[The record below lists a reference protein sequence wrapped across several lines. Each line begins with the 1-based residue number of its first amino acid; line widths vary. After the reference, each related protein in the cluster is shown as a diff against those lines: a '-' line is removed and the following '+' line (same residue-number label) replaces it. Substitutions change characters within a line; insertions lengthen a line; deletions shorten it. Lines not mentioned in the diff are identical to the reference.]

1 MKLPTMNRRN
11 ALGGMVAGSLLTM
24 ATASQAQSS
33 ARVTTAKSAAPRLG
47 LALGGG
53 SARGFAHIGVLKA
66 LEEAGYKPNFITGT
80 SAGALVG
87 AFYGAGYT
95 PWQMEEIAL
104 KVREVDVAD
113 ASSNNNRGMFSG
125 DSLQRL
131 VNEYVRNTPIERLKI
146 PFGCVSTNLVTG
158 ESVLLRSGDTGLA
171 VRASCSIPGVFMPTV
186 INGAVYVDGGIA
198 SPLPVRHLR
207 NMGVDAV
214 IAVDVGA
221 KPQNKVGN
229 GLYEIILQS
238 FEIMGRTISQH
249 EAAQADFVI
258 RPDTTRFSSSDF
270 TSRKD
275 FIQAGYEATRKA
287 LPALMQKI
295 PPKKA

>member
-1 MKLPTMNRRN
+1 
-11 ALGGMVAGSLLTM
+11 
-24 ATASQAQSS
+24 
-33 ARVTTAKSAAPRLG
+33 
-47 LALGGG
+47 
-53 SARGFAHIGVLKA
+53 
-66 LEEAGYKPNFITGT
+66 
-80 SAGALVG
+80 
-87 AFYGAGYT
+87 
-95 PWQMEEIAL
+95 
-104 KVREVDVAD
+104 
-113 ASSNNNRGMFSG
+113 
-125 DSLQRL
+125 
-131 VNEYVRNTPIERLKI
+131 
-146 PFGCVSTNLVTG
+146 VSTNLVTG